1 MVTNYG
7 EGRGATKQEGGGG
20 ASEILPLQKG
30 RADIILAM
38 LKAGG
43 GGTKCSEVV
52 STQELEVLAILMG
65 EGGRCKKFP
74 PFQNG
79 GGREKFYPVLIL
91 CIFYSLYLFD
101 EFETVFHH
109 FKTLNLN
116 T

>member
-1 MVTNYG
+1 MVPNYG

-43 GGTKCSEVV
+43 GGGTKCSEVV

-79 GGREKFYPVLIL
+79 GGGGKSF
-91 CIFYSLYLFD
+91 
-101 EFETVFHH
+101 
-109 FKTLNLN
+109 TLS
-116 T
+116 

>member
-1 MVTNYG
+1 M
-7 EGRGATKQEGGGG
+7 
-20 ASEILPLQKG
+20 PLQKG

-38 LKAGG
+38 LKGGGG

-79 GGREKFYPVLIL
+79 RAGKVLPCLDIMHIL
-91 CIFYSLYLFD
+91 
-101 EFETVFHH
+101 H
-109 FKTLNLN
+109 F
-116 T
+116 

>member
-1 MVTNYG
+1 MVTNYW

-38 LKAGG
+38 LKGG
-43 GGTKCSEVV
+43 GVTKCSEVV
-52 STQELEVLAILMG
+52 STQELEALAILMG

-79 GGREKFYPVLIL
+79 GAGKIL
-91 CIFYSLYLFD
+91 PCLDIMHILYF
-101 EFETVFHH
+101 
-109 FKTLNLN
+109 
-116 T
+116 